1 MATFEP
7 TSLTG
12 RSVPQT
18 WACQIFQTVLG
29 AAPSEAALPTRCRR
43 HAIPSANVNGRDELD
58 RPCGPLSRRSGLQN
72 AVALHF
78 RRCLKSI
85 CQMVAKSHNVPPLFT
100 AELTLGMPNFVFFA
114 SANGTAS
121 SLSPPLPP
129 RLDEPRERGAAP
141 GCGEKVC
148 EFVACVIDAVDGG
161 VWARAYPGWAWGN
174 HGAQGGGGGGAR
186 GRLEQGLH
194 PFLRGSPAARSLK
207 GVLAYM
213 LTPLRVSHAHARWVL
228 FVNIGR

>member
-43 HAIPSANVNGRDELD
+43 HAIPSVNVNGRDGLD

-85 CQMVAKSHNVPPLFT
+85 FHGRQMVAKSHNVPPLFT

-141 GCGEKVC
+141 GFGEKSANSWPASSMPLMEGSGPARTRGGPGATTGPWVGVGEERGDVSSKVC
-148 EFVACVIDAVDGG
+148 THSYAEA
-161 VWARAYPGWAWGN
+161 P
-174 HGAQGGGGGGAR
+174 
-186 GRLEQGLH
+186 LSGL
-194 PFLRGSPAARSLK
+194 
-207 GVLAYM
+207 
-213 LTPLRVSHAHARWVL
+213 
-228 FVNIGR
+228 